1 VVRLFIVL
9 LRVHGDRFIFAG
21 ALIIM
26 GEEFRLKETELCFS
40 TKYLKL
46 YMCTLTLFI
55 KKVLQRPVSH
65 VTQLFSL
72 VGWPLIKQVDKGQ
85 TEGKSAVHCIN
96 SLDIFKKKR
105 FHDTANGEG
114 KADRV
119 IRDNII
125 DTSGLVIRCCV

>member
-1 VVRLFIVL
+1 
-9 LRVHGDRFIFAG
+9 
-21 ALIIM
+21 M

-85 TEGKSAVHCIN
+85 TEWKSAVHCIY
-96 SLDIFKKKR
+96 SLDF
-105 FHDTANGEG
+105 F
-114 KADRV
+114 
-119 IRDNII
+119 
-125 DTSGLVIRCCV
+125 